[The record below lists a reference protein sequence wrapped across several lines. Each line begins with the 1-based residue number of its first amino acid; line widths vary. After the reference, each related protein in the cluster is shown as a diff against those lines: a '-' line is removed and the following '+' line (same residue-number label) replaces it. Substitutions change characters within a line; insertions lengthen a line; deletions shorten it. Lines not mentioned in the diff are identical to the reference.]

1 MSPSGSPAYYEIR
14 VEGLL
19 DSRWEAWFGG
29 LQLNS
34 DGAQTVISGRLP
46 DQPALHGL
54 LAKIRDLGLCLISVR
69 QLDPDVTEGG
79 TSGEMPTA

>member
-19 DSRWEAWFGG
+19 DSRWAAWFGG
-29 LQLNS
+29 LQFNS
-34 DGAQTVISGRLP
+34 DGAQTVLSGRLP

-54 LAKIRDLGLCLISVR
+54 LARIRDLGLCLISVR
-69 QLDPDVTEGG
+69 QLDLDETDKRDQR
-79 TSGEMPTA
+79 